1 MKKHRFFLN
10 RNTSGD
16 GFCESI
22 KGEYFVDKSQ
32 LIAFTNRKL
41 GTKDKWICVSRPRR
55 FGKTFALEMLDAYYT
70 KNGDAEELF
79 QGLKIKESG
88 DFYKHLNKHNV
99 ISINFAKYFES
110 SASCNGGISVLCKH
124 LMKDL
129 TAEYPDCI
137 EEGMDLSLTF
147 DVIHQEKGEKF
158 IFLIDEW
165 DSIFRYRKGETK
177 EQENFLGFLKDLFK
191 DRSFI
196 ELVYMTGILP
206 IKKYNTGS
214 ALNMFREYTI
224 IDPKSLGSFFGFKK
238 EELSLLCEKNQ
249 NLSKEELTEWY
260 NGYYLEGVGNIYNP
274 KSVVEALSEGICKDY
289 WNKTGG
295 FTELEEYI
303 SMDFDGL
310 KDTITKLLTGDQI
323 PLNVVG
329 FSNDLESFQ
338 DKEEVLTALIHLGYL
353 TYKEGTV
360 KIPNR
365 ELREEFSSTVKRLN
379 WGTVSKLLNR
389 SRELLD
395 ATLQMREEKVAQLL
409 EDVHD
414 DMREF
419 KEYNNEHTLKCVIHL
434 AYYAAADLYK
444 LSFEEPAG
452 KGYAD
457 CILHPKNKSYPGIII
472 ELKYN
477 KSAADGILQIEQ
489 RNYQQAFA
497 EHVKQVLLV
506 AVNYDKKTKKHLCR
520 IKKAELS

>member
-1 MKKHRFFLN
+1 MKKYRFFLN

-16 GFCESI
+16 GFREAI

-32 LIAFTNRKL
+32 LIAFTNSKL

-79 QGLKIKESG
+79 QGLKIKQSL

-110 SASCNGGISVLCKH
+110 SASCNGGISLLCKH
-124 LMKDL
+124 LINDL
-129 TAEYPDCI
+129 SAEYPDCI
-137 EEGMDLSLTF
+137 EDDMDLSLAF
-147 DVIHQEKGEKF
+147 DVIHQEKREKF

-165 DSIFRYRKGETK
+165 DSIFRYQKGEK
-177 EQENFLGFLKDLFK
+177 KAQENFLGFLKDLFK
-191 DRSFI
+191 DRSYI

-224 IDPKSLGSFFGFKK
+224 IDPKSLGNFFGFTK
-238 EELSLLCEKNQ
+238 EELSPLCKKNQ
-249 NLSKEELTEWY
+249 KISEEALTEWY

-274 KSVVEALSEGICKDY
+274 KSVVEALSEGCCKDY
-289 WNKTGG
+289 WSKTGG

-303 SMDFDGL
+303 TMDFNGL
-310 KDTITKLLTGDQI
+310 KDTITDLLTGDLI
-323 PLNVVG
+323 PLNVLG

-338 DKEEVLTALIHLGYL
+338 DKDEVLTALIHLGYL
-353 TYKEGTV
+353 TYKEGAV

-379 WGTVSKLLNR
+379 WGAVSKLLKR
-389 SRELLD
+389 SRDLLD
-395 ATLQMREEKVAQLL
+395 ATLQMKEEEVARLL

-414 DMREF
+414 DMQEF

-434 AYYAAADLYK
+434 AYYAAADFYK

-457 CILHPKNKSYPGIII
+457 CILHPKNRNYPGIII

-477 KSAADGILQIEQ
+477 KSPEEGILQIKQ
-489 RNYQQAFA
+489 RNYQQAF
-497 EHVKQVLLV
+497 EESVKQILLV
-506 AVNYDKKTKKHLCR
+506 AVNYDKKTKKHQCH
-520 IKKAELS
+520 IEKTVV

>member
-10 RNTSGD
+10 RNSSGD
-16 GFCESI
+16 GFRESI

-32 LIAFTNRKL
+32 LIAFTNNKL

-55 FGKTFALEMLDAYYT
+55 FGKTFSLEMLDAYYT

-79 QGLKIKESG
+79 QGLKIKQSV

-99 ISINFAKYFES
+99 VSINFAKYFENS
-110 SASCNGGISVLCKH
+110 DSCNGGISLLCKH
-124 LMKDL
+124 LMTDL
-129 TAEYPDCI
+129 AAEYPDCI
-137 EEGMDLSLTF
+137 EEGMDLSLAF
-147 DVIHQEKGEKF
+147 DVIHQEKKEKF
-158 IFLIDEW
+158 IFLIDEY
-165 DSIFRYRKGETK
+165 DSIFRYQKGKKK
-177 EQENFLGFLKDLFK
+177 EQANFLGFLKDLFK
-191 DRSFI
+191 DRSYI

-224 IDPKSLGSFFGFKK
+224 IDPKSLGSFFGFTK
-238 EELSLLCEKNQ
+238 EELSLLCKKNQ
-249 NLSKEELTEWY
+249 KISEEELTEWY
-260 NGYYLEGVGNIYNP
+260 NGYYIEGVGNIYNP

-289 WNKTGG
+289 WSKTGG

-303 SMDFDGL
+303 TMDFDGL
-310 KDTITKLLTGDQI
+310 RDTITSLLTGEQI
-323 PLNVVG
+323 SLNVVG

-338 DKEEVLTALIHLGYL
+338 DKDEVLTALIHMGYL
-353 TYKEGTV
+353 TYQEGSV

-389 SRELLD
+389 SRELLN
-395 ATLQMREEKVAQLL
+395 ATLQMDSEKVASCL
-409 EDVHD
+409 ENVHD
-414 DMREF
+414 DMQEF
-419 KEYNNEHTLKCVIHL
+419 KEYNHEHTLKCVIHL
-434 AYYAAADLYK
+434 AYYAAADWYD

-457 CILHPKNKSYPGIII
+457 CVMYPKSRNLPGIIV

-477 KSAADGILQIEQ
+477 KSTAEGILQIEK
-489 RNYQQAFA
+489 RRYPRAFSDQ
-497 EHVKQVLLV
+497 VKEILLV
-506 AVNYDKKTKKHLCR
+506 AVNYDKKTKKHQCSIR
-520 IKKAELS
+520 KIENS